1 MSIHCYV
8 SENFSFQRI
17 HIQLCKHPSILPVN
31 VLLGSSQ
38 VLKHMIFYAPPTH
51 THTPSNAMMR
61 FAEEHY
67 KFFVIA
73 SLSCLAV
80 VSSVYSCHN
89 TTISVMYKSVCVCLF
104 GMVIWNEKIVYF
116 YWYLAPNKNNT
127 TVSCPLWVFDILYR
141 SISILAILGS

>member
-1 MSIHCYV
+1 MTIHCYM
-8 SENFSFQRI
+8 SEKFNFQRI

-31 VLLGSSQ
+31 FLLGSSQ
-38 VLKHMIFYAPPTH
+38 VLKHLIFYAPPH
-51 THTPSNAMMR
+51 THTTSNATMR

-89 TTISVMYKSVCVCLF
+89 KLFLSCIKVCVCVFVWHVYLKRKNSLF
-104 GMVIWNEKIVYF
+104 FFISGI
-116 YWYLAPNKNNT
+116 
-127 TVSCPLWVFDILYR
+127 DIKQK
-141 SISILAILGS
+141 